1 MTSIPK
7 TTATVL
13 AEPEREL
20 SSGAVPGTLPPG
32 DFSSFGP
39 GIRGWFRAGTSFLAV
54 LTLALVGLQFA
65 LTMIQPDLNDPDV
78 WWHMRDAQYLLQQHH
93 FVRQD
98 MFSFTA
104 AGHPWVNT
112 EWLSEIP
119 LYLAYQAFG
128 VSGLKA
134 LTFIL
139 PSIIILLLLYLCF
152 QESRNFKAS
161 VVVCVFASLLA
172 KVSYGPRTIL
182 FGYILMLVLLIILQ
196 RFRAR
201 GTAPLWTVPLLFCV
215 WANTHGSWAI
225 GLILFFLIG
234 VAELFGGSWGK
245 IESTRWTASQ
255 IRQLALTGV
264 ASVAA
269 LFINPYG
276 WRLVLYPFDLAFKQ
290 KLNVSHVAEWVPINF
305 QDARGTLVF
314 GLMVAF
320 LLAALVRKQR
330 WNLAD
335 ILIMLF
341 ALHTAMTHVRFLV
354 VLAIVGAPVAAKLL
368 DFFPPYRPE
377 LDTPRLNAAVI
388 LAVIGLMVYFWPH
401 RAQIEKSMAETF
413 PDSALSYLKGH
424 PLQGNV
430 LNFYL
435 WGGYLEWHDPAV
447 KVFVD
452 SRVDIFEY
460 VGVLQDYLDILGS
473 DSLVRRLDPV
483 LQKYNIRYVLFPPGD
498 STNPLLGGS
507 GIVYLLQHNS
517 KWKTVYQDKVCVLME
532 RQTVAA
538 DPQQH

>member
-1 MTSIPK
+1 MTPDSHSSPGPIQG
-7 TTATVL
+7 
-13 AEPEREL
+13 EPL
-20 SSGAVPGTLPPG
+20 CG

-39 GIRGWFRAGTSFLAV
+39 GFRGWLSAGTSFLGV

-93 FVRQD
+93 FVRHD

-119 LYLAYQAFG
+119 LYLAYRAFG

-139 PSIIILLLLYLCF
+139 PSVIILLLLYLCF

-161 VVVCVFASLLA
+161 VAVCVFASLLA

-182 FGYILMLVLLIILQ
+182 FGYILMVLLLIILQ
-196 RFRAR
+196 RFRTR
-201 GTAPLWTVPLLFCV
+201 GTAPLWIVPLLFCI

-234 VAELFGGSWGK
+234 IAGLAGGSWGK
-245 IESTRWTASQ
+245 IESTRWTTSQ
-255 IRQLALTGV
+255 VQQLALTGV

-276 WRLVLYPFDLAFKQ
+276 WRLVFYPFDLAFKQ

-320 LLAALVRKQR
+320 LLAALVGKRR
-330 WNLAD
+330 WNLGE
-335 ILIMLF
+335 ILILLF

-377 LDTPRLNAAVI
+377 LDTPRLNTAVI
-388 LAVIGLMVYFWPH
+388 LAVIGLMVYFWPSQ
-401 RAQIEKSMAETF
+401 AKVQQSMAESY
-413 PDSALSYLKGH
+413 SAGSISYLKTH
-424 PLQGNV
+424 PPQGNI

-460 VGVLQDYLDILGS
+460 VGVLQDYLDVLGS

-483 LQKYNIRYVLFPPGD
+483 LQKYHIRYVLFPPGD
-498 STNPLLGGS
+498 SANPLLGGS
-507 GIVYLLQHNS
+507 GITYLLQHNPQ
-517 KWKTVYQDKVCVLME
+517 WKIDYQDKVCVLME

-538 DPQQH
+538 DPQKP

>member
-1 MTSIPK
+1 MTPNPPASPGAIPG
-7 TTATVL
+7 
-13 AEPEREL
+13 EPLR
-20 SSGAVPGTLPPG
+20 A

-39 GIRGWFRAGTSFLAV
+39 GFRGWASAGTSFLAV
-54 LTLALVGLQFA
+54 FTLALVGLQFA

-112 EWLSEIP
+112 EWLSEVP
-119 LYLAYQAFG
+119 PYLTYQAFG

-139 PSIIILLLLYLCF
+139 PSIILLLLLYLCF

-182 FGYILMLVLLIILQ
+182 FGYILMVLLLIVLQ

-201 GTAPLWTVPLLFCV
+201 GNAPLWAVPLLFCI

-234 VAELFGGSWGK
+234 VAGLFGGSWGK
-245 IESTRWTASQ
+245 IESARWTASQ
-255 IRQLALTGV
+255 VRQLALTGV

-276 WRLVLYPFDLAFKQ
+276 WRLVFYPFDIAFKQ
-290 KLNVSHVAEWVPINF
+290 KLNISHVAEWVPINF

-314 GLMVAF
+314 GLMVAI

-335 ILIMLF
+335 ILVLLF

-377 LDTPRLNAAVI
+377 LDTPRLNTVVI

-413 PDSALSYLKGH
+413 PEGALSYLKGH
-424 PLQGNV
+424 RLQGNM
-430 LNFYL
+430 LNPYL
-435 WGGYLEWHDPAV
+435 WGGYLEWNDPAL
-447 KVFVD
+447 KTFVD
-452 SRVDIFEY
+452 SRADVFVY
-460 VGVLQDYLDILGS
+460 TGVLQDYLDLLGS

-483 LQKYNIRYVLFPPGD
+483 LQKYQIRYVLFPPGD
-498 STNPLLGGS
+498 SANPLLSGS
-507 GIVYLLQHNS
+507 GIIYLLQHNPE
-517 KWKTVYQDKVCVLME
+517 WKIDYQDKVCVLME

-538 DPQQH
+538 DPQQP